1 MNYLPLKILIFL
13 CLWSFIDPQILLG
26 FWKLKFSEANYNL
39 INSPAFEATSKQQ
52 QDEIIEINELYL
64 NNAYYDFKLDSVF
77 WIDVN
82 PKEKKLVNKKGK
94 WSLNNDTL
102 VVFDYDR
109 IYSYKYLVKVSD
121 NELELRFIFPNG
133 DLARSKTVFRKQ

>member
-1 MNYLPLKILIFL
+1 MYYLSLKILISL
-13 CLWSFIDPQILLG
+13 YLGSFIDPQMLLG
-26 FWKLKFSEANYNL
+26 FWKLTSSEANYNL
-39 INSPAFEATSKQQ
+39 INSPAFEATPKKQ

-64 NNAYYDFKLDSVF
+64 NNAYFEFKLDTVF

-82 PKEKKLVNKKGK
+82 PREKKLVNKKGK

-109 IYSYKYLVKVSD
+109 IFSYKYLVKVSD

-133 DLARSKTVFRKQ
+133 DLARSKTVFRRQ